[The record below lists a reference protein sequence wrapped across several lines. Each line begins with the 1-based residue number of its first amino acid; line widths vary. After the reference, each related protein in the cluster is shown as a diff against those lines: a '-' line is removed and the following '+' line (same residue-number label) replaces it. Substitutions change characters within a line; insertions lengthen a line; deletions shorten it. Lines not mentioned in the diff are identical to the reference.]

1 MSLRTIDLF
10 AGYGKL
16 KVLFGI
22 NIITVPNGITAIV
35 GPNGAGKS
43 TLLNSIYGL
52 ADVYNGKIVFDG
64 IDITYLKPYKRAHLG
79 ISYVPQMGNIFAEL
93 TVYENLLLAGYQ
105 MDRNELKD
113 RISWILDVFPRLGE
127 FLNRKAGTLSGGE
140 RRMLAIAMGL
150 MKKPKIMLLDE
161 ITTDLAPII
170 VKKVLDIIVEL
181 RDKLKLTIV
190 LVEQYAKRALEISDK
205 AYLLVS
211 GKIRY
216 EGSPKDLLENEE
228 FAKLYLGL

>member
-1 MSLRTIDLF
+1 
-10 AGYGKL
+10 
-16 KVLFGI
+16 
-22 NIITVPNGITAIV
+22 
-35 GPNGAGKS
+35 PNGAGKS

-52 ADVYNGKIVFDG
+52 ADVYNGKIVFHG

>member
-1 MSLRTIDLF
+1 LSLRTIDLF

-22 NIITVPNGITAIV
+22 NIIAVPNGITAIV

-105 MDRNELKD
+105 MDRNELRD

>member
-1 MSLRTIDLF
+1 MSLCTVDLF

-22 NIITVPNGITAIV
+22 NIAAVPNGITAIV

-52 ADVYNGKIVFDG
+52 ADVYNGKIIFDG

-105 MDRNELKD
+105 MDRNELRD
-113 RISWILDVFPRLGE
+113 RISWVLDAFPRLKE

-161 ITTDLAPII
+161 VTTDLAPII